1 MLAVRRS
8 TLEPLLAMLR
18 SSGETVPDAFYFYD
32 VNGKVNFDAG
42 QDDRL
47 SLAFYGGTDRLRI
60 QPVVDMEI
68 DMPYGNRTGSLTWTH
83 LFSRR
88 MFASFTATGSRYFS
102 LPVFSFGGTTSE
114 RRNEVYEASFKADL
128 EYAAS
133 RAHTLEAGLWAGD
146 LLLKLRDGYDG
157 ETVFGTRTRTAYAA
171 VYAQETWRPTARWT
185 LRGGLRLNA
194 FAAGG
199 YARLEPRLSVA
210 YQPLADLRLQAAY
223 GRYYQFVTLITS
235 EAFTGDD
242 VWLATAGEVAAWVAA
257 HEEALPGVI
266 DP

>member
-1 MLAVRRS
+1 MILLDRTTVYNPSHFFGLFSTFNPDALKDIQVYKGGHPAEYGGRMGSVLDVYNKDGNREEVRGKVSVGLLASRASLEGPYGRGSWMLAVRRS

-133 RAHTLEAGLWAGD
+133 RARSEEHT
-146 LLLKLRDGYDG
+146 
-157 ETVFGTRTRTAYAA
+157 
-171 VYAQETWRPTARWT
+171 
-185 LRGGLRLNA
+185 
-194 FAAGG
+194 
-199 YARLEPRLSVA
+199 S
-210 YQPLADLRLQAAY
+210 
-223 GRYYQFVTLITS
+223 
-235 EAFTGDD
+235 
-242 VWLATAGEVAAWVAA
+242 
-257 HEEALPGVI
+257 
-266 DP
+266 